1 MPPHRGLIVPSH
13 IVTGRAGWRRD
24 DGTQTHKQKCQ
35 QSPAWMRLGT
45 VNQGPETIPT
55 QPLGAIYSEG
65 GMTTHPEQSK
75 RACEPTVPGVKQ
87 RQMGDSLSVLGQQMW
102 LCQARGVCVCL
113 YLRGESTDRGSSA
126 VGGGEVSCS
135 PAACGVHRTFFHDGQ
150 RNLERGNR
158 ATEESELTST
168 KQ

>member
-75 RACEPTVPGVKQ
+75 RACE
-87 RQMGDSLSVLGQQMW
+87 QMGDSLSVLGQQMW
-102 LCQARGVCVCL
+102 LCQARGVCVFVPA
-113 YLRGESTDRGSSA
+113 RGVDR
-126 VGGGEVSCS
+126 
-135 PAACGVHRTFFHDGQ
+135 Q
-150 RNLERGNR
+150 R
-158 ATEESELTST
+158 
-168 KQ
+168 